1 VKEIGG
7 YMQFERFNGEHYQK
21 GLPLNTGRGAILIL
35 LRMLNAKK
43 IYIPYYLC
51 DSIKNYLQTNDFA
64 YEFYHINRD
73 FFPLFERD
81 LKNDEYLLIV
91 NIYGQLSSTDIA
103 NIKKKYNNIILDNTH
118 AFFELP
124 QPNIHTVYSC
134 RKFFGVPDGAYLHIA
149 NFSHTLN
156 TISLAEDK
164 SLNRFNHLLGRFEE
178 SASEHYSEFLN
189 TESIFASLPP
199 LKMSKLTSNL
209 LNIIDYAHI
218 LKIRNNNFE
227 RYAKALAPTNLID
240 ARMLNGPFCYPYRIK
255 NGAQI
260 RQSLI
265 EKKIYIPILWPNVTK
280 SYGASDEEFD
290 MAQNTLPLPVGQGV
304 SFEDIDLIIEAL
316 QDLHA

>member
-1 VKEIGG
+1 
-7 YMQFERFNGEHYQK
+7 
-21 GLPLNTGRGAILIL
+21 
-35 LRMLNAKK
+35 
-43 IYIPYYLC
+43 
-51 DSIKNYLQTNDFA
+51 
-64 YEFYHINRD
+64 
-73 FFPLFERD
+73 
-81 LKNDEYLLIV
+81 
-91 NIYGQLSSTDIA
+91 
-103 NIKKKYNNIILDNTH
+103 
-118 AFFELP
+118 
-124 QPNIHTVYSC
+124 
-134 RKFFGVPDGAYLHIA
+134 
-149 NFSHTLN
+149 
-156 TISLAEDK
+156 
-164 SLNRFNHLLGRFEE
+164 
-178 SASEHYSEFLN
+178 
-189 TESIFASLPP
+189 
-199 LKMSKLTSNL
+199 MSKLTSNL